1 MFILSLVCLYL
12 MYRLVCEIK
21 TFDDILKGK
30 TK

>member
-1 MFILSLVCLYL
+1 MFILAIIWLYL

-30 TK
+30 DV